1 MRGKIKYKYV
11 IAIILTV
18 LTLISLTSL
27 FVREGVKMRESLFEL
42 PKNLV
47 LPPIGSYPWDNAR
60 GFIRVSED
68 GDHFEF
74 EDGTPFF
81 VIGVNYE
88 GWYDRCWRMWE
99 DELFDLK
106 LIERDFRKMRFL
118 GINVVRIFIQ
128 GPLAKDILR
137 GDFTKLDEVV
147 RLAKRYRVYILLTL
161 WDYGATLEEALRVAE
176 RIASRYYNET
186 IIFAYDLKNE
196 PSLELIVD
204 KERWHEWLK
213 SRYGSVKELDNA
225 WRNVNP
231 EYALKNYET
240 DFSKIE
246 IPREVW
252 NSPRWADFMRYLN
265 EALEE
270 WLKVQIQAIRRYDRN
285 HLITVGY
292 NDFRLALLPANN
304 LLDFIS
310 IHTYFNELDEV
321 KQRPSLLCLDILK
334 AYFPDKPILY
344 EEFGLSNAVADYQV
358 SCAKEMTIYAYLFFK
373 GFAGGLKWMLN
384 DHILNPNKYE
394 RLFGIFT
401 LKGDKEYLKPIGIAL
416 KGFSSAVVE
425 RIKEGSIP
433 SYKGEMIQLIDNP
446 PYREQIP
453 WEYCST
459 IWYLPLYHYYFT
471 LEDKGKIA
479 VYPMSCYGY
488 KEVEEQVVKI
498 LNRKLMLLIRPLSYV
513 QTFTPWK
520 VERYSRLS
528 LFNIPFENYGECKV
542 VINGKVI
549 RVMNAG
555 DIVIIKG
562 GEILLKSKNDVP
574 LITRL
579 GNVVSLP
586 FINILENIPLEM
598 MKQFFKKVNLT
609 RTNEVGGLI
618 IGGNEKVPLGSI
630 FEDQELIML
639 VGLNKSKSVKV
650 CSKNCLTSIFIIK
663 KRNIEL
669 IITNPCRLQIKRDL
683 LQHLGNRVVILYER
697 LTGEREKVKE
707 ITLKGDLVSLTLRQ
721 AGIYLVKGVD

>member
-11 IAIILTV
+11 IAITLTV

-47 LPPIGSYPWDNAR
+47 LPPIGSYPWDDAR
-60 GFIRVSED
+60 GFIRVSGD

-196 PSLELIVD
+196 PLLELIVD

-213 SRYGSVKELDNA
+213 SRYGSVEGLDNA
-225 WRNVNP
+225 WRNANP

-246 IPREVW
+246 IPKEMW

-344 EEFGLSNAVADYQV
+344 EEFGLSNAVVDYQV

-401 LKGDKEYLKPIGIAL
+401 LKGDKEYLKPIGMAL

-609 RTNEVGGLI
+609 RTNEVKGLM

-683 LQHLGNRVVILYER
+683 LQYLGNRVVILYER